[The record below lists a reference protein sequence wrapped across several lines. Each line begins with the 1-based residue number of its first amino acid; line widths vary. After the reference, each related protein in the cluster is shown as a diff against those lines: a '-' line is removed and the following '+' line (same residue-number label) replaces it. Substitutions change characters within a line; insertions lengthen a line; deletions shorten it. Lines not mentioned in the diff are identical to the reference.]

1 MLLTFQKK
9 FDDKIPKV
17 SQVHET
23 NVYEITIYCLR
34 DQKPKSVFS
43 LDGKE

>member
-1 MLLTFQKK
+1 MLLAFQRKL
-9 FDDKIPKV
+9 DDKIPEV

-23 NVYEITIYCLR
+23 SVYEITIYCLR
-34 DQKPKSVFS
+34 DQKPKGVFS